1 MSIKLNLNLNSLKCA
16 AFQPF
21 FWLIMLSTLSVFN
34 VQAQTPS
41 TPTITPTPTPTIAPL
56 PIYATVYQTTNLR
69 AGADTRFEIVG
80 QFSRNDRVQVIGRDG
95 DAARWF
101 YVADAQD
108 PTFASGWIT
117 SFSVVLEGGLTPLD
131 VPLYLDIEEMST
143 EGEDVIVVA
152 YGRVN
157 VRTGPAITFD
167 IVGQLDIDAEARA
180 TARNNS
186 ANDWLYIVHE
196 DGIEGWVAYFTVRV
210 SGDTSALPVL
220 VPDSAG
226 EALISPSFIL
236 RSRFNVRLHTQPLLE
251 SPDVVVVPFNNRVTL
266 LARNEDASWL
276 YVNFNGLTGWGAAE
290 LFSALPEVE
299 NIPIFTPTL
308 LEETTQEVSA
318 GTVTPTAEA
327 TQDDS

>member
-1 MSIKLNLNLNSLKCA
+1 MSIKLNFPKNSLNRA
-16 AFQPF
+16 VFQPF
-21 FWLIMLSTLSVFN
+21 LLLIMLSMLSFLSVN
-34 VQAQTPS
+34 GQTTP
-41 TPTITPTPTPTIAPL
+41 TPTITQTPTPTIAPL

-80 QFSRNDRVQVIGRDG
+80 QFSRNDRVQVIGREG
-95 DAARWF
+95 DTARWF
-101 YVADAQD
+101 YVADAED

-131 VPLYLDIEEMST
+131 VPLYVDPDEAPA

-157 VRTGPAITFD
+157 VRSGPAITFD
-167 IVGQLDIDAEARA
+167 IVGQLDIDEEARA

-196 DGIEGWVAYFTVRV
+196 DGVEGWVAYFTVRV
-210 SGDTSALPVL
+210 SGNTTALPVL

-226 EALISPSFIL
+226 EALVSPSFIL

-276 YVNFNGLTGWGAAE
+276 YVNYNGSTGWGAAE
-290 LFSALPEVE
+290 LFSALPAVE
-299 NIPIFTPTL
+299 SIPIFTPNTVA
-308 LEETTQEVSA
+308 ESTQEVSA
-318 GTVTPTAEA
+318 GTLTPTAEA
-327 TQDDS
+327 TQDSN